1 MADQSTLDKIAKF
14 GQKGKSDK
22 IIKLM
27 DSRHADSQTLC
38 AGLAALAQVH
48 DEAAVNHIT
57 HYLDASD
64 PAVRI
69 EACRAGVAIGTD
81 YMKTR
86 VQHQLAMEQD
96 PATKKAIQEA
106 FNAKYN

>member
-27 DSRHADSQTLC
+27 DSRHADSQTIC

-48 DEAAVNHIT
+48 DEEAVNHIT
-57 HYLDASD
+57 HYFDASD

-69 EACRAGVAIGTD
+69 EACRAGIAIGTD